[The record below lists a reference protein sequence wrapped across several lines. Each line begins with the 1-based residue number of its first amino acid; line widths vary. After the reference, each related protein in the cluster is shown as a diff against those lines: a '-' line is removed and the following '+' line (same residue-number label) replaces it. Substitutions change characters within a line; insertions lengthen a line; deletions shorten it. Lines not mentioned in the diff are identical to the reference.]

1 MKKYEDSA
9 TRLEHRGTAPPTR
22 EYVNKLVESL
32 LASGVEAS
40 WHSAVDPLSRAL
52 FPSRVFPNCHPQA
65 NFESFH
71 YLISRLHEIGRPVI
85 SWYSLNHSAG
95 VLEAHPEWKM
105 EFYEVEGQASNPQH
119 AQYYCCYN
127 SPYGELLPKFAVEVV
142 RDVGFDGIWF
152 DGSTFSNHS
161 TRPLFQPGCKCRF
174 CQERYFKD
182 TGRQLPLRI
191 DWQDKNFRLWVNWR
205 YDILMQLWQKIVKAV
220 TEIKPEAIICFNNYR
235 RRTYHKF
242 TWNTAIPLRKINLD
256 ALMGSELDMF
266 PGQADIQMKINQA
279 YRCFRG
285 VETWWPLGD
294 NCWVPDMESL
304 TAVQAALGCL
314 SAGGIASCGV
324 GIEPENVVYILKQME
339 ETVSARMEYLGG
351 KRIEYAGIVASQKTM
366 DFWAQDNPNLVWDE
380 IHGANE
386 LLNHCHLQPSVIF
399 DDYLTAKQLKEYPVV
414 ILGNAV
420 CLSKDNAEELT
431 NYVSEGG
438 ILFACGQAGKL
449 DDLGYPHKEPVLDK
463 LLGIQKRQPV
473 PEKWIDNR
481 VSLLFLDEKLKEDDC
496 PYLTLRGMEEFV
508 FPKENVNLLAKIRE
522 FPSARSPLDKA
533 LPTWPEEAEKFAGG
547 LWIKQVEKSF
557 VIYTPLQI
565 FTTYLKFPATRAVR
579 IFKKLFTSLVT
590 PAITL
595 AGPLAVRVNTR
606 ILPDGKWAVHLH
618 NNPGS
623 AYLYPAPPYSN
634 GLRFPGEVSPAY
646 DLKIFVHRRKV
657 KSACSGLTG
666 KFFKVSNNQVEISE
680 LKLHE
685 VVLLE
690 TN

>member
-1 MKKYEDSA
+1 MPGRQTILATGENYHIFNRGNASQPTFLNKKDYQHFLETLGFYIHHSPPL
-9 TRLEHRGTAPPTR
+9 RLSKFSILSKKRRHEILKRLSQKENNLINIFCFCLMPNHFHLLGQQSTENGISKFMSQIQNSYTKYFNTKRKRIG
-22 EYVNKLVESL
+22 SL
-32 LASGVEAS
+32 L
-40 WHSAVDPLSRAL
+40 
-52 FPSRVFPNCHPQA
+52 Q
-65 NFESFH
+65 
-71 YLISRLHEIGRPVI
+71 
-85 SWYSLNHSAG
+85 
-95 VLEAHPEWKM
+95 
-105 EFYEVEGQASNPQH
+105 GQ
-119 AQYYCCYN
+119 
-127 SPYGELLPKFAVEVV
+127 
-142 RDVGFDGIWF
+142 
-152 DGSTFSNHS
+152 
-161 TRPLFQPGCKCRF
+161 
-174 CQERYFKD
+174 FK
-182 TGRQLPLRI
+182 
-191 DWQDKNFRLWVNWR
+191 
-205 YDILMQLWQKIVKAV
+205 A
-220 TEIKPEAIICFNNYR
+220 
-235 RRTYHKF
+235 
-242 TWNTAIPLRKINLD
+242 
-256 ALMGSELDMF
+256 
-266 PGQADIQMKINQA
+266 
-279 YRCFRG
+279 
-285 VETWWPLGD
+285 
-294 NCWVPDMESL
+294 
-304 TAVQAALGCL
+304 
-314 SAGGIASCGV
+314 
-324 GIEPENVVYILKQME
+324 
-339 ETVSARMEYLGG
+339 
-351 KRIEYAGIVASQKTM
+351 KRIETEEQLIHVSRYIHLNPYSSFIVKST
-366 DFWAQDNPNLVWDE
+366 
-380 IHGANE
+380 
-386 LLNHCHLQPSVIF
+386 
-399 DDYLTAKQLKEYPVV
+399 KQLKEYPVV

-547 LWIKQVEKSF
+547 LWIKQVEKGF